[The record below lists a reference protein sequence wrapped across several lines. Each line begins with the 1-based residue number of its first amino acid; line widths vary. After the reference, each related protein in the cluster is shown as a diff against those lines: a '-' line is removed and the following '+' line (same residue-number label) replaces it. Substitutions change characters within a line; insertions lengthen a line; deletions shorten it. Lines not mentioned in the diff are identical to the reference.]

1 MSGED
6 KELEDLNA
14 ADFADMGSLAD
25 FVDIEDLENLE
36 GIEEFKSDEQSEDAP
51 MPAEEE
57 VSEEIP
63 MPVEKEVPEKIPM
76 PVEEEVSE
84 EIPMPVEDKV
94 SEEISMPVEEK
105 VSEEIPMP
113 VEEKVSEEVPMP
125 VEEEV
130 SKEVPMPVEEE
141 ASEEVPMP
149 VEEEVSEEIPMP
161 IEEEA
166 SEEIPIPVEE
176 VSEEIPMSVAETP
189 EEIPAPIDDGGTEEI
204 LQPAGDSATINTSEL
219 LDNINLYS
227 DDVSGGD
234 SAETAA
240 LMNDGKSE
248 SSTDDQALN
257 MMLDGLLDNL
267 DMTGSLQQETASKD
281 ELVEDQDAEAADIF
295 DMLGA
300 DSESQDVSIDDLLD
314 IAAPEEHPEEE
325 PTDQK
330 GLFQRV
336 FGNVIND
343 EIAEEERKAQ
353 EEEEQKAAEK
363 AELAEQKK
371 AEKEQAKEAKKA
383 EKEAKKAAKAEEKA
397 AKKAEKEAKKAERK
411 AQQEEEAEAEKY
423 EVTGKLNK
431 VGVAIIAILTVTFL
445 VVEIAGTNIH
455 GYSSSKKQAMKYF
468 EMGKYEQAY
477 QEVLGTKVKEKDP
490 DTYNK
495 IRTVMQVQRALD
507 SYQNYDAMNYY
518 PDALN
523 ALIRGLQRYDAN
535 LETAKQLE
543 IEDEVDGCKE
553 QIVSLL
559 QSEYGVS
566 ESQARELLS
575 LDKAEYTSKVV
586 EIAMKKNTGNE

>member
-51 MPAEEE
+51 MPAEEVSEEIPMSVEKE

-63 MPVEKEVPEKIPM
+63 MPVE

-84 EIPMPVEDKV
+84 EIP
-94 SEEISMPVEEK
+94 MPVEEK

-113 VEEKVSEEVPMP
+113 VEE
-125 VEEEV
+125 
-130 SKEVPMPVEEE
+130 
-141 ASEEVPMP
+141 
-149 VEEEVSEEIPMP
+149 
-161 IEEEA
+161 
-166 SEEIPIPVEE
+166 E
-176 VSEEIPMSVAETP
+176 VSEEIPMSVAEAS

-204 LQPAGDSATINTSEL
+204 SQPAGDSATINTSEL

-257 MMLDGLLDNL
+257 MMLDGLLDDL

-314 IAAPEEHPEEE
+314 IAAPEEYPEEE

-383 EKEAKKAAKAEEKA
+383 EKEAKKA
-397 AKKAEKEAKKAERK
+397 ERK

-445 VVEIAGTNIH
+445 VVEIVGTNIH

-586 EIAMKKNTGNE
+586 EIAMKKNMGNE

>member
-51 MPAEEE
+51 MPAEEVSEEIPMSVEKE

-63 MPVEKEVPEKIPM
+63 MPVE

-84 EIPMPVEDKV
+84 EIPMPVEEKV
-94 SEEISMPVEEK
+94 SEEIPMLVEEEVSEEVPMPVEEK

-113 VEEKVSEEVPMP
+113 VEE
-125 VEEEV
+125 
-130 SKEVPMPVEEE
+130 
-141 ASEEVPMP
+141 
-149 VEEEVSEEIPMP
+149 
-161 IEEEA
+161 
-166 SEEIPIPVEE
+166 E
-176 VSEEIPMSVAETP
+176 VSEEIPMSVAEAS

-204 LQPAGDSATINTSEL
+204 SQPAGDSATINTSEL

-257 MMLDGLLDNL
+257 MMLDGLLDDL

>member
-51 MPAEEE
+51 MPAEEVSEEIPMSVEKE

-63 MPVEKEVPEKIPM
+63 MPVEPGEEDVSEEIPMPVEEDVSEEIPM

-84 EIPMPVEDKV
+84 EVP
-94 SEEISMPVEEK
+94 MPVEEK

-113 VEEKVSEEVPMP
+113 VEE
-125 VEEEV
+125 
-130 SKEVPMPVEEE
+130 
-141 ASEEVPMP
+141 
-149 VEEEVSEEIPMP
+149 
-161 IEEEA
+161 
-166 SEEIPIPVEE
+166 E
-176 VSEEIPMSVAETP
+176 VSEEIPMSVAEAS

-204 LQPAGDSATINTSEL
+204 SQPAGDSATINTSEL

-257 MMLDGLLDNL
+257 MMLDGLLDDL

-397 AKKAEKEAKKAERK
+397 AKKAEKEAKKAEQK

>member
-51 MPAEEE
+51 MPAEEVSEEIPMSVEKE

-63 MPVEKEVPEKIPM
+63 MPVEPVEEEVSEEIPMPVEEKVSEEIPM

-84 EIPMPVEDKV
+84 EIPMPVEEEV
-94 SEEISMPVEEK
+94 SEEVPMPVEEK

-113 VEEKVSEEVPMP
+113 VEE
-125 VEEEV
+125 
-130 SKEVPMPVEEE
+130 
-141 ASEEVPMP
+141 
-149 VEEEVSEEIPMP
+149 
-161 IEEEA
+161 
-166 SEEIPIPVEE
+166 E
-176 VSEEIPMSVAETP
+176 VSEEIPMSVAEAS
-189 EEIPAPIDDGGTEEI
+189 EEIPAPIDDGGTGEI
-204 LQPAGDSATINTSEL
+204 SQPAGDSATINTSEL

-445 VVEIAGTNIH
+445 VVEIVGTNIH

-586 EIAMKKNTGNE
+586 EIAMKKNMGNE

>member
-51 MPAEEE
+51 MPAEEVSEEIPMSVEKE

-63 MPVEKEVPEKIPM
+63 MPVEEKVSEEIPM
-76 PVEEEVSE
+76 PVEPVEEEVSE
-84 EIPMPVEDKV
+84 EIPMPVEEEV
-94 SEEISMPVEEK
+94 SEEVPMPVEEK

-113 VEEKVSEEVPMP
+113 VEE
-125 VEEEV
+125 
-130 SKEVPMPVEEE
+130 
-141 ASEEVPMP
+141 
-149 VEEEVSEEIPMP
+149 
-161 IEEEA
+161 
-166 SEEIPIPVEE
+166 E
-176 VSEEIPMSVAETP
+176 VSEEIPMSVAEAS

-204 LQPAGDSATINTSEL
+204 SQPAGDSATINTSEL

-240 LMNDGKSE
+240 LMNDGKSD

-257 MMLDGLLDNL
+257 MMLDGLLDDL

-314 IAAPEEHPEEE
+314 IAAPEEYPEEE

-383 EKEAKKAAKAEEKA
+383 EKEAKKAEQ
-397 AKKAEKEAKKAERK
+397 K

>member
-51 MPAEEE
+51 MPAEEVSEEIPMSVEKE

-63 MPVEKEVPEKIPM
+63 MPVEPVEEEVPEEIPMPVEEKVSEEIPM

-84 EIPMPVEDKV
+84 EIPMPVEEEV
-94 SEEISMPVEEK
+94 SEEVPMPVEEK

-113 VEEKVSEEVPMP
+113 VEE
-125 VEEEV
+125 
-130 SKEVPMPVEEE
+130 
-141 ASEEVPMP
+141 
-149 VEEEVSEEIPMP
+149 
-161 IEEEA
+161 
-166 SEEIPIPVEE
+166 E
-176 VSEEIPMSVAETP
+176 VSEEIPMSVAEAS

-204 LQPAGDSATINTSEL
+204 SQPAGDSATINTSEL

-257 MMLDGLLDNL
+257 MMLDGLLDDL

>member
-51 MPAEEE
+51 MPAEEVSEEIPMSVEKE

-63 MPVEKEVPEKIPM
+63 MPVE

-84 EIPMPVEDKV
+84 EIPMPVEEEV
-94 SEEISMPVEEK
+94 SEEVPMPVEEK

-113 VEEKVSEEVPMP
+113 VEE
-125 VEEEV
+125 
-130 SKEVPMPVEEE
+130 
-141 ASEEVPMP
+141 
-149 VEEEVSEEIPMP
+149 
-161 IEEEA
+161 
-166 SEEIPIPVEE
+166 E
-176 VSEEIPMSVAETP
+176 VSEEIPMSVAEAS

-204 LQPAGDSATINTSEL
+204 SQPAGDSATINTSEL

-257 MMLDGLLDNL
+257 MMLDGLLDDL

-314 IAAPEEHPEEE
+314 IAAPEEYPEEE

-397 AKKAEKEAKKAERK
+397 AKKAEKEAKKAEQK

>member
-51 MPAEEE
+51 MPAEEVSEEIPMSVEKE

-63 MPVEKEVPEKIPM
+63 MPVE

-84 EIPMPVEDKV
+84 EIPMPVEEEV
-94 SEEISMPVEEK
+94 SEEVPMPVEEK

-113 VEEKVSEEVPMP
+113 VEE
-125 VEEEV
+125 
-130 SKEVPMPVEEE
+130 
-141 ASEEVPMP
+141 
-149 VEEEVSEEIPMP
+149 
-161 IEEEA
+161 
-166 SEEIPIPVEE
+166 E
-176 VSEEIPMSVAETP
+176 VSEEIPMSVAEAS

-204 LQPAGDSATINTSEL
+204 SQPAGDSATINTSEL

-257 MMLDGLLDNL
+257 MMLDGLLDDL

-314 IAAPEEHPEEE
+314 IAAPEEYPEEE

-423 EVTGKLNK
+423 EVTGKINK

-495 IRTVMQVQRALD
+495 VRTVMQVQRALD

-586 EIAMKKNTGNE
+586 EIAMKKNMGNE

>member
-51 MPAEEE
+51 MPAEEVSEEIPMSVEKE

-63 MPVEKEVPEKIPM
+63 MPVE

-84 EIPMPVEDKV
+84 EIPMLVEEEV
-94 SEEISMPVEEK
+94 SEVLPMPVEEK

-113 VEEKVSEEVPMP
+113 VEE
-125 VEEEV
+125 
-130 SKEVPMPVEEE
+130 
-141 ASEEVPMP
+141 
-149 VEEEVSEEIPMP
+149 
-161 IEEEA
+161 
-166 SEEIPIPVEE
+166 E
-176 VSEEIPMSVAETP
+176 VSEEIPMSVAEAS

-204 LQPAGDSATINTSEL
+204 SQPAGDSATINTSEL

-257 MMLDGLLDNL
+257 MMLDGLLDDL

>member
-51 MPAEEE
+51 MPAEEVSEEIPMSVEKE

-63 MPVEKEVPEKIPM
+63 MPVE

-84 EIPMPVEDKV
+84 EIPMLVEEEV
-94 SEEISMPVEEK
+94 SEEVPMPVEEK

-113 VEEKVSEEVPMP
+113 VEE
-125 VEEEV
+125 
-130 SKEVPMPVEEE
+130 
-141 ASEEVPMP
+141 
-149 VEEEVSEEIPMP
+149 
-161 IEEEA
+161 
-166 SEEIPIPVEE
+166 E
-176 VSEEIPMSVAETP
+176 VSEEIPMSVAEAS

-204 LQPAGDSATINTSEL
+204 SQPAGDSATINTSEL

-257 MMLDGLLDNL
+257 MMLDGLLDDL

-490 DTYNK
+490 ETYNK

>member
-63 MPVEKEVPEKIPM
+63 MSAEKEVSEEIPM

-84 EIPMPVEDKV
+84 EIPMPVE
-94 SEEISMPVEEK
+94 EK

-113 VEEKVSEEVPMP
+113 VEEEV
-125 VEEEV
+125 
-130 SKEVPMPVEEE
+130 
-141 ASEEVPMP
+141 SEEVPMP
-149 VEEEVSEEIPMP
+149 VEEEVSEEIPIP
-161 IEEEA
+161 AEEEV
-166 SEEIPIPVEE
+166 SEEVPMPVEEEVSKEIPMPVDE
-176 VSEEIPMSVAETP
+176 VSEEIPMSVAEAS
-189 EEIPAPIDDGGTEEI
+189 EEIPAPIDDGGTGEI
-204 LQPAGDSATINTSEL
+204 SQPAGDSATINTSEL

>member
-51 MPAEEE
+51 MPAEEVSEEIPMSVEKE

-63 MPVEKEVPEKIPM
+63 MPVEPVEEEVSEEIPM

-84 EIPMPVEDKV
+84 EIPMPVEEEV
-94 SEEISMPVEEK
+94 SEEVPMPVEEK

-113 VEEKVSEEVPMP
+113 VEE
-125 VEEEV
+125 
-130 SKEVPMPVEEE
+130 
-141 ASEEVPMP
+141 
-149 VEEEVSEEIPMP
+149 
-161 IEEEA
+161 
-166 SEEIPIPVEE
+166 E
-176 VSEEIPMSVAETP
+176 VSEEIPMSVAEAS

-204 LQPAGDSATINTSEL
+204 SQPAGDSATINTSEL

-257 MMLDGLLDNL
+257 MMLDGLLDDL

-397 AKKAEKEAKKAERK
+397 AKKAEKEAKKAEQK

-586 EIAMKKNTGNE
+586 EIAMKKNMGNE

>member
-51 MPAEEE
+51 MPAEEVSEEIPMSVEKE

-63 MPVEKEVPEKIPM
+63 MPVEPVEEEVSEEIPMPVEEKVSEEIPM

-84 EIPMPVEDKV
+84 EIPMPVE
-94 SEEISMPVEEK
+94 EK
-105 VSEEIPMP
+105 VSEEI
-113 VEEKVSEEVPMP
+113 
-125 VEEEV
+125 
-130 SKEVPMPVEEE
+130 
-141 ASEEVPMP
+141 PMP
-149 VEEEVSEEIPMP
+149 VEEEVSEEIPM
-161 IEEEA
+161 
-166 SEEIPIPVEE
+166 
-176 VSEEIPMSVAETP
+176 SVAEAS

-204 LQPAGDSATINTSEL
+204 SQPAGDSATINTSEL

-257 MMLDGLLDNL
+257 MMLDGLLDDL

>member
-63 MPVEKEVPEKIPM
+63 MSVEKEVPE
-76 PVEEEVSE
+76 
-84 EIPMPVEDKV
+84 EIP
-94 SEEISMPVEEK
+94 MPVEEK

-113 VEEKVSEEVPMP
+113 VEEEVSEEV
-125 VEEEV
+125 
-130 SKEVPMPVEEE
+130 
-141 ASEEVPMP
+141 
-149 VEEEVSEEIPMP
+149 PMP

-257 MMLDGLLDNL
+257 MMLDGLLDDL

-383 EKEAKKAAKAEEKA
+383 EKEAKKA
-397 AKKAEKEAKKAERK
+397 ERR

-445 VVEIAGTNIH
+445 VVEIVGTNIH

>member
-51 MPAEEE
+51 MPAEEVSEEIPMSVEKE

-63 MPVEKEVPEKIPM
+63 MPVEPVEEEVSEEIPMPVEEKVSEEIPM

-84 EIPMPVEDKV
+84 EIPMPVEEEV
-94 SEEISMPVEEK
+94 SEEVPMPVEEK

-113 VEEKVSEEVPMP
+113 VEE
-125 VEEEV
+125 
-130 SKEVPMPVEEE
+130 
-141 ASEEVPMP
+141 
-149 VEEEVSEEIPMP
+149 
-161 IEEEA
+161 
-166 SEEIPIPVEE
+166 E
-176 VSEEIPMSVAETP
+176 VSEEIPMSVAEAS

-204 LQPAGDSATINTSEL
+204 SQPAGDSATINTSEL

-257 MMLDGLLDNL
+257 MMLDGLLDDL

-445 VVEIAGTNIH
+445 VVEIVGTNIH

-586 EIAMKKNTGNE
+586 EIAMKKNMGNE

>member
-63 MPVEKEVPEKIPM
+63 MSVEKEVPEEIPMPVEEKVSEEIPM

-84 EIPMPVEDKV
+84 EIPMPVE
-94 SEEISMPVEEK
+94 EE
-105 VSEEIPMP
+105 
-113 VEEKVSEEVPMP
+113 VSEEVPML
-125 VEEEV
+125 
-130 SKEVPMPVEEE
+130 
-141 ASEEVPMP
+141 
-149 VEEEVSEEIPMP
+149 

-257 MMLDGLLDNL
+257 MMLDGLLDDL

-325 PTDQK
+325 PIDQK

-371 AEKEQAKEAKKA
+371 AEKELAKEAKKA

>member
-51 MPAEEE
+51 MPAEEVSEEIPMSVEKE

-63 MPVEKEVPEKIPM
+63 MPVEPVEEEVSEEIPMPVEEKVSEEIPM

-84 EIPMPVEDKV
+84 EIPMPVEEEV
-94 SEEISMPVEEK
+94 SEEVPMPVEEK

-113 VEEKVSEEVPMP
+113 VEE
-125 VEEEV
+125 
-130 SKEVPMPVEEE
+130 
-141 ASEEVPMP
+141 
-149 VEEEVSEEIPMP
+149 
-161 IEEEA
+161 
-166 SEEIPIPVEE
+166 E
-176 VSEEIPMSVAETP
+176 VSEEIPMSVAEAS

-204 LQPAGDSATINTSEL
+204 SQPAGDSATINTSEL

-257 MMLDGLLDNL
+257 MMLDGLLDDL

-330 GLFQRV
+330 GLFQCV

>member
-51 MPAEEE
+51 MPAEEVSEEIPMSVEKE

-63 MPVEKEVPEKIPM
+63 MPVEPVEEEVSEEIPMPVEEKVSEEIPM

-84 EIPMPVEDKV
+84 EIPMPVEEEV
-94 SEEISMPVEEK
+94 SEEVPMPVEEK

-113 VEEKVSEEVPMP
+113 VEE
-125 VEEEV
+125 
-130 SKEVPMPVEEE
+130 
-141 ASEEVPMP
+141 
-149 VEEEVSEEIPMP
+149 
-161 IEEEA
+161 
-166 SEEIPIPVEE
+166 E
-176 VSEEIPMSVAETP
+176 VSEEIPMSVAEAS

-204 LQPAGDSATINTSEL
+204 SQPAGDSATINTSEL

-257 MMLDGLLDNL
+257 MMLDGLLDDL

-314 IAAPEEHPEEE
+314 IAAPEEYPEEE

-397 AKKAEKEAKKAERK
+397 AKKAEKEAKKAEQK

-559 QSEYGVS
+559 QSEYCVS

>member
-51 MPAEEE
+51 MPAEEVSEEIPMSVEKE

-63 MPVEKEVPEKIPM
+63 MPVEPVEEEVPEEIPMPVEEKVSEEIPM

-84 EIPMPVEDKV
+84 EIPMPVEEEV
-94 SEEISMPVEEK
+94 SEEVPMPVEEK

-113 VEEKVSEEVPMP
+113 VEE
-125 VEEEV
+125 
-130 SKEVPMPVEEE
+130 
-141 ASEEVPMP
+141 
-149 VEEEVSEEIPMP
+149 
-161 IEEEA
+161 
-166 SEEIPIPVEE
+166 E
-176 VSEEIPMSVAETP
+176 VSEEIPMSVAEAS

-204 LQPAGDSATINTSEL
+204 SQPAGDSATINTSEL

-257 MMLDGLLDNL
+257 MMLDGLLDDL

-314 IAAPEEHPEEE
+314 IAAPEEYPEEE

-336 FGNVIND
+336 FGNMIND

-397 AKKAEKEAKKAERK
+397 AKKAEKEAKKAEQK

>member
-6 KELEDLNA
+6 KELKDLNA

-51 MPAEEE
+51 MPAEEVSEEIPMSVEKE

-63 MPVEKEVPEKIPM
+63 MPVEPVEEEVPEEIPMPVEEKVSEEIPM

-84 EIPMPVEDKV
+84 EIPMPVEEEV
-94 SEEISMPVEEK
+94 SEEVPMPVEEK

-113 VEEKVSEEVPMP
+113 VEE
-125 VEEEV
+125 
-130 SKEVPMPVEEE
+130 
-141 ASEEVPMP
+141 
-149 VEEEVSEEIPMP
+149 
-161 IEEEA
+161 
-166 SEEIPIPVEE
+166 E
-176 VSEEIPMSVAETP
+176 VSEEIPMSVAEAS

-204 LQPAGDSATINTSEL
+204 SQPAGDSATINTSEL

-257 MMLDGLLDNL
+257 MMLDGLLDDL

-445 VVEIAGTNIH
+445 VVEIVGTNIH

-586 EIAMKKNTGNE
+586 EIAMKKNMGNE

>member
-51 MPAEEE
+51 MPAEEVSEEIPMSVEKE

-63 MPVEKEVPEKIPM
+63 MPVE
-76 PVEEEVSE
+76 PVEEEVPE
-84 EIPMPVEDKV
+84 EIP
-94 SEEISMPVEEK
+94 MPVEEK

-113 VEEKVSEEVPMP
+113 VEEEVSEESPMPVEEEVSEEVPMP
-125 VEEEV
+125 VEEKV
-130 SKEVPMPVEEE
+130 
-141 ASEEVPMP
+141 SEEIPMP
-149 VEEEVSEEIPMP
+149 VEEEVSEEIPM
-161 IEEEA
+161 
-166 SEEIPIPVEE
+166 
-176 VSEEIPMSVAETP
+176 SVAEAS

-204 LQPAGDSATINTSEL
+204 SQPAGDSATINTSEL

-257 MMLDGLLDNL
+257 MMLDGLLDDL

-314 IAAPEEHPEEE
+314 IAAPEEYPEEE

-397 AKKAEKEAKKAERK
+397 AKKAEKEAKKAEQK

-586 EIAMKKNTGNE
+586 EIAMKKHTGNE

>member
-51 MPAEEE
+51 MPAEEVSEEIPMSVEKE

-63 MPVEKEVPEKIPM
+63 MPVEPVEEEVSEEIPMPVEEKVSEEIPM

-84 EIPMPVEDKV
+84 EIPMPVE
-94 SEEISMPVEEK
+94 EK
-105 VSEEIPMP
+105 VSEEL
-113 VEEKVSEEVPMP
+113 
-125 VEEEV
+125 
-130 SKEVPMPVEEE
+130 
-141 ASEEVPMP
+141 PMP
-149 VEEEVSEEIPMP
+149 VEEEVSEEIPM
-161 IEEEA
+161 
-166 SEEIPIPVEE
+166 
-176 VSEEIPMSVAETP
+176 SVAEAS

-204 LQPAGDSATINTSEL
+204 SQPAGDSATINTSEL

-397 AKKAEKEAKKAERK
+397 AKKAEKEAKKAEQK

-445 VVEIAGTNIH
+445 VVEIAGTNMH

>member
-51 MPAEEE
+51 MPAEEVSEEIPMSVEKE

-63 MPVEKEVPEKIPM
+63 MPVEPVEEEVSEEIPMPVEEKVSEEIPM

-84 EIPMPVEDKV
+84 EIPMPVEEEV
-94 SEEISMPVEEK
+94 SEEVPMPVEEK

-113 VEEKVSEEVPMP
+113 VEE
-125 VEEEV
+125 
-130 SKEVPMPVEEE
+130 
-141 ASEEVPMP
+141 
-149 VEEEVSEEIPMP
+149 
-161 IEEEA
+161 
-166 SEEIPIPVEE
+166 E
-176 VSEEIPMSVAETP
+176 VSEEIPMSVAEAS

-204 LQPAGDSATINTSEL
+204 SQPAGDSATINTSEL

-257 MMLDGLLDNL
+257 MMLDGLLDDL

-397 AKKAEKEAKKAERK
+397 AKKAEKEAKKAEQK

-586 EIAMKKNTGNE
+586 EIAMK

>member
-51 MPAEEE
+51 MPAEEVSEEIPMSVEKE

-63 MPVEKEVPEKIPM
+63 MPVEPVEEEVSEEIPMSVEEKVSEEIPM

-84 EIPMPVEDKV
+84 EIPMPVEEEV
-94 SEEISMPVEEK
+94 SEEVPMPVEEK

-113 VEEKVSEEVPMP
+113 VEE
-125 VEEEV
+125 
-130 SKEVPMPVEEE
+130 
-141 ASEEVPMP
+141 
-149 VEEEVSEEIPMP
+149 
-161 IEEEA
+161 
-166 SEEIPIPVEE
+166 E
-176 VSEEIPMSVAETP
+176 VSEEIPMSVAEAS

-204 LQPAGDSATINTSEL
+204 SQPAGDSATINTSEL

-257 MMLDGLLDNL
+257 MMLDGLLDDL
-267 DMTGSLQQETASKD
+267 DMTGSLQQETALKD

-314 IAAPEEHPEEE
+314 IAAPEEYPEEE

-397 AKKAEKEAKKAERK
+397 AKKAEKEAKKAEQK

-575 LDKAEYTSKVV
+575 LDKAGYTSKVV

>member
-63 MPVEKEVPEKIPM
+63 MSAEKEVSEESPMPVEPVEEEVSEEIPMPVEEKVSEEIPM

-84 EIPMPVEDKV
+84 EIPMPVEEEV
-94 SEEISMPVEEK
+94 SEEVPMPVEEK

-113 VEEKVSEEVPMP
+113 VEE
-125 VEEEV
+125 
-130 SKEVPMPVEEE
+130 
-141 ASEEVPMP
+141 
-149 VEEEVSEEIPMP
+149 
-161 IEEEA
+161 
-166 SEEIPIPVEE
+166 E
-176 VSEEIPMSVAETP
+176 VSEEIPMSVAEAS

-204 LQPAGDSATINTSEL
+204 SQPAGDSATINTSEL

-257 MMLDGLLDNL
+257 MMLDGLLDDL

-314 IAAPEEHPEEE
+314 IAAPEEYPEEE

-423 EVTGKLNK
+423 EVTGKINK

-586 EIAMKKNTGNE
+586 EIAMKKNMGNE

>member
-51 MPAEEE
+51 MPAEEVSEEIPMSVEKE

-63 MPVEKEVPEKIPM
+63 MPVE
-76 PVEEEVSE
+76 PVEEE
-84 EIPMPVEDKV
+84 
-94 SEEISMPVEEK
+94 

-113 VEEKVSEEVPMP
+113 VEEKVSEEI
-125 VEEEV
+125 
-130 SKEVPMPVEEE
+130 
-141 ASEEVPMP
+141 PMP

-161 IEEEA
+161 IEEEVSEEVPMPVEEKV
-166 SEEIPIPVEE
+166 SEEIPMPVEEE
-176 VSEEIPMSVAETP
+176 VSEEIPMSVAEAS

-204 LQPAGDSATINTSEL
+204 SQPAGDSATINTSEL

-257 MMLDGLLDNL
+257 MMLDGLLDDL

-300 DSESQDVSIDDLLD
+300 DSKSQDVSIDDLLD

>member
-51 MPAEEE
+51 MPAEEVSEEIPMSVEKE

-63 MPVEKEVPEKIPM
+63 MPVEPVEEEVSEEIPMPVEEKVSEEIPM

-84 EIPMPVEDKV
+84 EIPMPVEEEV
-94 SEEISMPVEEK
+94 SEEVPMPVEEK

-113 VEEKVSEEVPMP
+113 VEE
-125 VEEEV
+125 
-130 SKEVPMPVEEE
+130 
-141 ASEEVPMP
+141 
-149 VEEEVSEEIPMP
+149 
-161 IEEEA
+161 
-166 SEEIPIPVEE
+166 E
-176 VSEEIPMSVAETP
+176 VSEEIPMSVAEAS

-204 LQPAGDSATINTSEL
+204 SQPAGDSATINTSEL

-257 MMLDGLLDNL
+257 MMLDGLLDDL

-314 IAAPEEHPEEE
+314 IAAPEEYPEEE

-397 AKKAEKEAKKAERK
+397 AKKAEKEAKKAEQK

-566 ESQARELLS
+566 ESQAMELLS
-575 LDKAEYTSKVV
+575 LDKAGYTSKVV

>member
-51 MPAEEE
+51 MPAEEVSEEIPMSVEKE

-63 MPVEKEVPEKIPM
+63 MPVE

-84 EIPMPVEDKV
+84 EIPMPVEEKV
-94 SEEISMPVEEK
+94 SEEIPMPVEPVEEEVSEEVPMPVEEK

-113 VEEKVSEEVPMP
+113 VEE
-125 VEEEV
+125 
-130 SKEVPMPVEEE
+130 
-141 ASEEVPMP
+141 
-149 VEEEVSEEIPMP
+149 
-161 IEEEA
+161 
-166 SEEIPIPVEE
+166 E
-176 VSEEIPMSVAETP
+176 VSEEIPMSVAEAS

-204 LQPAGDSATINTSEL
+204 SQPAGDSATINTSEL

-257 MMLDGLLDNL
+257 MMLDGLLDDL

>member
-51 MPAEEE
+51 MPAEEVSEEIPMSVEKE

-63 MPVEKEVPEKIPM
+63 MPVEPVEEEVSEEIPMPVEEKVSEEIPM

-84 EIPMPVEDKV
+84 EIPMPVEEEV
-94 SEEISMPVEEK
+94 SEEVPMLVEEK

-113 VEEKVSEEVPMP
+113 VEE
-125 VEEEV
+125 
-130 SKEVPMPVEEE
+130 
-141 ASEEVPMP
+141 
-149 VEEEVSEEIPMP
+149 
-161 IEEEA
+161 
-166 SEEIPIPVEE
+166 E
-176 VSEEIPMSVAETP
+176 VSEEIPMSVAEAS

-204 LQPAGDSATINTSEL
+204 SQPAGDSATINTSEL

-257 MMLDGLLDNL
+257 MMLDGLLDDL

-314 IAAPEEHPEEE
+314 IAAPEEYPEEE

-397 AKKAEKEAKKAERK
+397 AKKAEKEAKKAEQK

>member
-51 MPAEEE
+51 MPAEEVSEEIPMSVEKE

-63 MPVEKEVPEKIPM
+63 MPVEPVEEEVSEEIPMPVEEKVSEEIPM

-84 EIPMPVEDKV
+84 EIPMPVEEEV
-94 SEEISMPVEEK
+94 SEEVPMPVEEK

-113 VEEKVSEEVPMP
+113 VEE
-125 VEEEV
+125 
-130 SKEVPMPVEEE
+130 
-141 ASEEVPMP
+141 
-149 VEEEVSEEIPMP
+149 
-161 IEEEA
+161 
-166 SEEIPIPVEE
+166 E
-176 VSEEIPMSVAETP
+176 VSEEIPMSVAEAS

-204 LQPAGDSATINTSEL
+204 SQPAGDSATINTSEL

-257 MMLDGLLDNL
+257 MMLDGLLDDL

-281 ELVEDQDAEAADIF
+281 ELVEDQDAEAADLF

-314 IAAPEEHPEEE
+314 IAAPEEYPEEE

-397 AKKAEKEAKKAERK
+397 AKKAEKEAKKAEQK

>member
-51 MPAEEE
+51 MPAEEVSEEIPMSVEKE

-63 MPVEKEVPEKIPM
+63 MPVE

-84 EIPMPVEDKV
+84 EIP
-94 SEEISMPVEEK
+94 MPVEEK

-113 VEEKVSEEVPMP
+113 VEE
-125 VEEEV
+125 EV
-130 SKEVPMPVEEE
+130 S
-141 ASEEVPMP
+141 
-149 VEEEVSEEIPMP
+149 
-161 IEEEA
+161 
-166 SEEIPIPVEE
+166 
-176 VSEEIPMSVAETP
+176 

-204 LQPAGDSATINTSEL
+204 SQPAGDSATINTSEL

-257 MMLDGLLDNL
+257 MMLDGLLDDL

-314 IAAPEEHPEEE
+314 IAAPEEYPEEE

-397 AKKAEKEAKKAERK
+397 AKKAEKEAKKAEQK

-575 LDKAEYTSKVV
+575 LDKAGYTSKVV

>member
-63 MPVEKEVPEKIPM
+63 MLVEKEVPEEIPMPVEEKVSEEIPM

-84 EIPMPVEDKV
+84 EIPMPVE
-94 SEEISMPVEEK
+94 EE
-105 VSEEIPMP
+105 
-113 VEEKVSEEVPMP
+113 VSEEVPML
-125 VEEEV
+125 
-130 SKEVPMPVEEE
+130 
-141 ASEEVPMP
+141 
-149 VEEEVSEEIPMP
+149 

-257 MMLDGLLDNL
+257 MMLDGLLDDL

-325 PTDQK
+325 PIDQK

>member
-51 MPAEEE
+51 MPAEEVSEEIPMSVEKE

-63 MPVEKEVPEKIPM
+63 MPVE

-84 EIPMPVEDKV
+84 EIP
-94 SEEISMPVEEK
+94 MPVEEK

-113 VEEKVSEEVPMP
+113 VEE
-125 VEEEV
+125 
-130 SKEVPMPVEEE
+130 
-141 ASEEVPMP
+141 
-149 VEEEVSEEIPMP
+149 
-161 IEEEA
+161 
-166 SEEIPIPVEE
+166 E
-176 VSEEIPMSVAETP
+176 VSEEIPMSVAEAS

-204 LQPAGDSATINTSEL
+204 SQPAGDSATINTSEL

-257 MMLDGLLDNL
+257 MMLDGLLD
-267 DMTGSLQQETASKD
+267 D
-281 ELVEDQDAEAADIF
+281 LVEDQDAEAADIF

-397 AKKAEKEAKKAERK
+397 AKKAEKEAKKAEQK

-575 LDKAEYTSKVV
+575 LDKAGYTSKVV

>member
-51 MPAEEE
+51 MPAEEVSEEIPMSVEKE

-63 MPVEKEVPEKIPM
+63 MPVEPVEEEVSEEIPMPVEEKVSEEIPM

-84 EIPMPVEDKV
+84 EIPMPVEEEV
-94 SEEISMPVEEK
+94 SEEVPMPVEEK

-113 VEEKVSEEVPMP
+113 VEE
-125 VEEEV
+125 
-130 SKEVPMPVEEE
+130 
-141 ASEEVPMP
+141 
-149 VEEEVSEEIPMP
+149 
-161 IEEEA
+161 
-166 SEEIPIPVEE
+166 E
-176 VSEEIPMSVAETP
+176 VSEEIPMSVAEAS

-204 LQPAGDSATINTSEL
+204 SQPAGDSATINTSEL

-240 LMNDGKSE
+240 LMNEGKSE

-257 MMLDGLLDNL
+257 MMLDGLLDDL

-314 IAAPEEHPEEE
+314 IAAPEEYPEEE

-397 AKKAEKEAKKAERK
+397 AKKAEKEAKKAEQK

>member
-6 KELEDLNA
+6 KELKDLNA

-51 MPAEEE
+51 MPAEEVSEEIPMSVEKE

-63 MPVEKEVPEKIPM
+63 MPVE
-76 PVEEEVSE
+76 PVEEEVPE
-84 EIPMPVEDKV
+84 EIP
-94 SEEISMPVEEK
+94 MPVEEK

-113 VEEKVSEEVPMP
+113 VEEEVSEEIPMLVEEEVSEEVPMP
-125 VEEEV
+125 VEEKV
-130 SKEVPMPVEEE
+130 
-141 ASEEVPMP
+141 SEEIPMP
-149 VEEEVSEEIPMP
+149 VEEEVSEEIPM
-161 IEEEA
+161 
-166 SEEIPIPVEE
+166 
-176 VSEEIPMSVAETP
+176 SVAEAS

-204 LQPAGDSATINTSEL
+204 SQPAGDSATINTSEL

-257 MMLDGLLDNL
+257 MMLDGLLDDL

-445 VVEIAGTNIH
+445 VVEIVGTNIH

-586 EIAMKKNTGNE
+586 EIAMKKNMGNE

>member
-51 MPAEEE
+51 MPAEEVSEEIPMSVEKE

-63 MPVEKEVPEKIPM
+63 MPVE

-84 EIPMPVEDKV
+84 EIP
-94 SEEISMPVEEK
+94 MPVEEK

-113 VEEKVSEEVPMP
+113 VEEEVSEEV
-125 VEEEV
+125 
-130 SKEVPMPVEEE
+130 
-141 ASEEVPMP
+141 
-149 VEEEVSEEIPMP
+149 PMP

-257 MMLDGLLDNL
+257 MMLDGLLDDL

-397 AKKAEKEAKKAERK
+397 AKKAEKEAKKAEQK

>member
-51 MPAEEE
+51 MPAEKVSEEIPMSVEKE

-63 MPVEKEVPEKIPM
+63 MPVE
-76 PVEEEVSE
+76 PVEEEVPE
-84 EIPMPVEDKV
+84 EIP
-94 SEEISMPVEEK
+94 MPVEEK

-113 VEEKVSEEVPMP
+113 VEE
-125 VEEEV
+125 
-130 SKEVPMPVEEE
+130 
-141 ASEEVPMP
+141 
-149 VEEEVSEEIPMP
+149 
-161 IEEEA
+161 
-166 SEEIPIPVEE
+166 E
-176 VSEEIPMSVAETP
+176 VSEEIPMSVAEAS

-204 LQPAGDSATINTSEL
+204 SQPAGDSATINTSEL

-257 MMLDGLLDNL
+257 MMLDGLLDDL

-397 AKKAEKEAKKAERK
+397 AKKAEKEAKKAEQK

>member
-63 MPVEKEVPEKIPM
+63 MSVEKEVPEEIPMPVEEKVSEEIPM

-84 EIPMPVEDKV
+84 EIPMPVE
-94 SEEISMPVEEK
+94 EE
-105 VSEEIPMP
+105 
-113 VEEKVSEEVPMP
+113 VSEEVPML
-125 VEEEV
+125 
-130 SKEVPMPVEEE
+130 
-141 ASEEVPMP
+141 
-149 VEEEVSEEIPMP
+149 

-257 MMLDGLLDNL
+257 MMLDGVLDDL
-267 DMTGSLQQETASKD
+267 DITGSLQQETASKD

-314 IAAPEEHPEEE
+314 IAAPEEYPEEE